1 MPRHRSIRGRFSW
14 SKAFLAIFVI
24 ACALAIIWTGYLL
37 YTQQLNQTIAIIIL
51 LGAIAVLIW
60 DAFLLSRYKVS
71 SVIIFAAFIVTA
83 LIVCSVPAFSGIE
96 PFASTKNT
104 VINWTQSFVSELQ
117 GSSHE
122 MTTSPVPSFANING
136 QVIIAE
142 KLQLLTAIPIPPNYN
157 NNEEVFWI
165 VKVTFKNL
173 SYSNPMVVRWDKC
186 YEGWVIVVGGEV
198 YKPNCAGS
206 IWSDSYFNV
215 GQGQNGEFT
224 FNIIVPRSLT
234 VDEAKICYQGQEPFS
249 YGTLSGGEAVL
260 AYDWQ
265 SKSEIKHPFDDFTVA
280 DKNMQLRTIANWNGS
295 ETTHIRFEADKS
307 PWVVNWRYE
316 KTSEIGSKFGIF
328 VITEAAYEKYDVR
341 DIPAEGLL
349 AMFAG
354 VAWAPDKYGSI
365 VVPQAGNFVIVV
377 EASGLNW
384 QVKVGVE

>member
-1 MPRHRSIRGRFSW
+1 MSRQRSSRSRFPW
-14 SKAFLAIFVI
+14 SKLFLSILVI
-24 ACALAIIWTGYLL
+24 ACALAIIWTSYLL
-37 YTQQLNQTIAIIIL
+37 YTQQLNITTAIIIL
-51 LGAIAVLIW
+51 SAAISILIW
-60 DAFLLSRYKVS
+60 DAFLLSRYRIS
-71 SVIIFAAFIVTA
+71 SGIVFAAFVVTA
-83 LIVCSVPAFSGIE
+83 LIVCSVSAFSGIE
-96 PFASTKNT
+96 PFTSTKNK
-104 VINWTQSFVSELQ
+104 VMNWAQSLSTELQ

-122 MTTSPVPSFANING
+122 TTTSPVSSFANING

-142 KLQLLTAIPIPPNYN
+142 KLQLLTAVPVPPNYN

-173 SYSNPMVVRWDKC
+173 SYSNPIVVRWDKC
-186 YEGWVIVVGGEV
+186 YEGWAIVAGGEV

-206 IWSDSYFNV
+206 VWSDSSFNV

-224 FNIIVPRSLT
+224 FNIIVPRSLKI
-234 VDEAKICYQGQEPFS
+234 DEAKICYQGQEPFS

-265 SKSEIKHPFDDFTVA
+265 SKSEIKHPFDDFIVA
-280 DKNMQLRTIANWNGS
+280 GKNMQLRTIANWNGS
-295 ETTHIRFEADKS
+295 ESTHIRFEADKS

-316 KTSEIGSKFGIF
+316 KTSEIGSKFDIF
-328 VITEAAYEKYDVR
+328 VITETAYEKYDVR

-354 VAWAPDKYGSI
+354 VAWAPDNYGSI
-365 VVPQAGNFVIVV
+365 VVPQAGSFVIVV